1 MPIGTISGNL
11 RVSRSRI
18 SSPQNSSAGASESS
32 KAVAGRSSGNGGNPH
47 APEPGQR
54 TLLGWLEPP
63 VQNNPSYQEAG
74 LLRHGVVENMAPLGT
89 MPKLGVF
96 KQKPPQTPSHS
107 AADKPVTASPTPASK
122 PTTRIVLKNRAAPSL
137 TPAPVSPQP
146 PVPPAPEED
155 ETEEEEDLGDG
166 DAVDSEDERRMMD
179 EHVQR
184 TSAVSASSRS
194 RRPLPYHDVNR
205 NNRTPG
211 KKSPIARGDGNLTR
225 ASAGRS
231 ASISSPYKQ
240 TPASVASPQADLKE
254 FTDKVVEAAVN
265 EALVHFRYPTAWAL
279 RTLYDEKSSSPEFL
293 SMIRDVFTQKADANT
308 LGKFTK
314 ELQALKKKGKKNN
327 QACYYFVTPNTENLQ
342 PPHKPKAAPYSGLLK
357 PHVVSH
363 LAGLRQTRAQERQR
377 QLELMQ
383 QQREVKQEKS
393 APTPQPEPA
402 PEPQPRAEPQPEP
415 QPQPEKESELQ
426 PEPEP
431 EPEPELVHV
440 PTPSPAPEPD
450 QAPAQVSE
458 PTPEPAPEPVPEPI
472 QEPEAEAEEP
482 PRKKRKSARR
492 LEPVAKMTPNGV
504 NGKSIAETPSR
515 RRTRAASIAST
526 SSSLSSAVSMSPPA
540 APALSVPSAPQA
552 SKAEEEEVVDAPLSR
567 NSPAPTS
574 QPITKQRRRPIALRK
589 SKGGNVSPS
598 RLSPTASA
606 APRPSR
612 SASNSRRQTPAA
624 EQPPATE
631 EQPYEMPAVVDTPN
645 FPNVNGKKSKA
656 SQLVFTS
663 KVGKIDDNDPN
674 VRLRQNARKVT
685 NAAPWEI
692 SNARAD
698 ATPSRRHESLE
709 DATEF
714 ETPGEIAPPPRPR
727 TSLPGARPTPAPR
740 EGRSTRSS
748 RKRSHDEIEEEPPSP
763 SIPASIAPST
773 AANSRAG
780 TPALRP
786 TKKPRTG
793 LRVKNSPAKKKN
805 GPLGGGAR
813 ANGDRS
819 SPMPNEGP
827 LREDDND
834 DFCSSCSNSGELV
847 CCDGCVRSFHFN
859 CVDPP
864 LNPDTMPD
872 NKEWFCQVCRTTRN
886 PSAFPEHTGP
896 FAMLFEQLDA
906 KNSNAF
912 GLPLEVRELFE
923 NVRTAPTGE
932 YLDAAVVKPTARKK
946 KNEEE
951 APDFFRLRDSEGK
964 PALCHGCHKHSIAN
978 RAIIPCSACGI
989 FWHIDCLDPPLANPP
1004 PLRNWKCPLHID
1016 ELLPKLPGQLAP
1028 AHRYRK
1034 IKNSTDI
1041 RPAFS
1046 RGFVNNGYIDVIPD
1060 DSQPASGWRSVE
1072 TYGRTVRLPEKG
1084 IKLDF
1089 LSRARENR
1097 KGKPIPPLNT
1107 TSEATAP
1114 VKAPPAPQERT
1125 LDEQM
1130 AARNLAQLS
1139 GAGSTGI
1146 STLVDAMISQ
1156 AEPSMIDLIARA
1168 NASHFHDVNQLNQ
1181 MDKQSLRAVLALAE
1195 SLGSQVR
1202 QLLNAPA
1209 TENPQVSE
1217 ETVVPVPSL
1226 TNSQSD
1232 GESEEVATNVE
1243 DGNDDASKSLAS
1255 PAATDDVPA
1264 MTQGEKTPVLDQS
1277 PAAPPLEETIG
1288 VEATLPP
1295 TPTKAPAGSSEPVV
1309 VEPLSDD
1316 KNDVEEN
1323 GMDLD

>member
-11 RVSRSRI
+11 RASRSRI
-18 SSPQNSSAGASESS
+18 SSPQNSPAGSSESS
-32 KAVAGRSSGNGGNPH
+32 KAVAGASSSSSNGGNPH

-63 VQNNPSYQEAG
+63 VQNKPSYQEAG

-96 KQKPPQTPSHS
+96 KQKPVQTPSHS
-107 AADKPVTASPTPASK
+107 APEKPATASPAPTPK
-122 PTTRIVLKNRAAPSL
+122 PPTRIVIKNRAAAPS
-137 TPAPVSPQP
+137 TPAPASPP
-146 PVPPAPEED
+146 PVAPAPEED
-155 ETEEEEDLGDG
+155 ETEDDEELGDG
-166 DAVDSEDERRMMD
+166 DAVDSEDERRTVD

-184 TSAVSASSRS
+184 QSAVSASSRS
-194 RRPLPYHDVNR
+194 RRPLPSHDVDHDNR
-205 NNRTPG
+205 GPG
-211 KKSPIARGDGNLTR
+211 KKPQIALGHGNPAR
-225 ASAGRS
+225 ASAGRP
-231 ASISSPYKQ
+231 ASFLSPYQQ

-265 EALVHFRYPTAWAL
+265 EALVHYRYPTAWAL

-293 SMIRDVFTQKADANT
+293 SMIREVFSQRADANT

-314 ELQALKKKGKKNN
+314 EIQALKKKGKKHN
-327 QACYYFVTPNTENLQ
+327 QACYFFVPPTTENLH
-342 PPHKPKAAPYSGLLK
+342 PPHKPKTAPYSDLL
-357 PHVVSH
+357 HTNVALH
-363 LAGLRQTRAQERQR
+363 LAGVRQTRAQERQR

-383 QQREVKQEKS
+383 QQREVKQEQP
-393 APTPQPEPA
+393 APTPQPEAA
-402 PEPQPRAEPQPEP
+402 PEPEPQTE
-415 QPQPEKESELQ
+415 

-431 EPEPELVHV
+431 EPEPVHV
-440 PTPSPAPEPD
+440 PTPSPAPKPE
-450 QAPAQVSE
+450 QAPE
-458 PTPEPAPEPVPEPI
+458 PVCEPAPEPL
-472 QEPEAEAEEP
+472 QEPEAEEP

-492 LEPVAKMTPNGV
+492 PGPVAKMTANGV
-504 NGKSIAETPSR
+504 NGKSTADTPSR
-515 RRTRAASIAST
+515 RRTRAASVAST
-526 SSSLSSAVSMSPPA
+526 SSTLSSARSVSPPTA
-540 APALSVPSAPQA
+540 AAPQA
-552 SKAEEEEVVDAPLSR
+552 PEAEEEEAVDAALPR
-567 NSPAPTS
+567 NSPAPAS

-598 RLSPTASA
+598 RPSPTTSA

-645 FPNVNGKKSKA
+645 FPNANGKKSKA
-656 SQLVFTS
+656 SQLVFAS
-663 KVGKIDDNDPN
+663 KVGKIDDNDSN
-674 VRLRQNARKVT
+674 VRLRQSARKVT
-685 NAAPWEI
+685 NGPAPWEI
-692 SNARAD
+692 SNARGTS
-698 ATPSRRHESLE
+698 TPSRQQEAPEEAAEL
-709 DATEF
+709 
-714 ETPGEIAPPPRPR
+714 ETPGGIAPPPRPR

-748 RKRSHDEIEEEPPSP
+748 RKRSHDEHEEEPPSP

-786 TKKPRTG
+786 AKRPRTG

-805 GPLGGGAR
+805 GPFGGATR

-819 SPMPNEGP
+819 SPVPNDGA
-827 LREDDND
+827 LRELQVTTHSDIPPCIANLAFNMQDDND

-872 NKEWFCQVCRTTRN
+872 NKEWFCQVCRTTRD
-886 PSAFPEHTGP
+886 PAAFPEHTGP

-912 GLPLEVRELFE
+912 GLPLEVRDRFE

-932 YLDAAVVKPTARKK
+932 YQDATAVKPTVRKK
-946 KNEEE
+946 KSEEE
-951 APDFFRLRDSEGK
+951 APDFFRLRDGEGK
-964 PALCHGCHKHSIAN
+964 AAICHGCQKHSIAS

-989 FWHIDCLDPPLANPP
+989 FWHTDCLDPPLANPP

-1016 ELLPKLPGQLAP
+1016 ELLTKLPGQLAP

-1034 IKNSTDI
+1034 IKASTDVH
-1041 RPAFS
+1041 PAFS

-1060 DSQPASGWRSVE
+1060 ESEPASGWKNVE

-1089 LSRARENR
+1089 LSRARANR
-1097 KGKPIPPLNT
+1097 KGKPIPPLNANT
-1107 TSEATAP
+1107 PATAS
-1114 VKAPPAPQERT
+1114 VKPLPAPQERT
-1125 LDEQM
+1125 LEEQM
-1130 AARNLAQLS
+1130 AARNLTQLS
-1139 GAGSTGI
+1139 SAGSRNI
-1146 STLVDAMISQ
+1146 STLIDTMIAQ
-1156 AEPSMIDLIARA
+1156 AEPSVIDLMARA
-1168 NASHFHDVNQLNQ
+1168 NASHFGNVDQLSN
-1181 MDKQSLRAVLALAE
+1181 MDKQSLRAMLA
-1195 SLGSQVR
+1195 QVKTMGAQIC
-1202 QLLNAPA
+1202 QLLDTPEA
-1209 TENPQVSE
+1209 VSAQTAE
-1217 ETVVPVPSL
+1217 EAVAPVPSL

-1232 GESEEVATNVE
+1232 GESEDVATNLE

-1264 MTQGEKTPVLDQS
+1264 MTQGEKTPVLEQS
-1277 PAAPPLEETIG
+1277 PAAPPIGETLAE
-1288 VEATLPP
+1288 EATLPS
-1295 TPTKAPAGSSEPVV
+1295 TPTKASTGGSEPIV

-1316 KNDVEEN
+1316 KNGVEEN